1 MKKFNNLPELFFYQ
15 ASMLSNKPH
24 LKKINTVT
32 NQIET
37 HLWKDTLDEV
47 SKVYQ
52 FLDQQKLNNF
62 DRVMLVSENRPEWMI
77 SDLAIMSSKLITV
90 PNYITYTSKDFQHI
104 IADSNPNGLI
114 VSNLALLKKI
124 IQASK
129 LVNFNFNFILVM
141 DKFNE
146 NLDIQNIYFWQNL
159 VSSHNIDFYKYKSL
173 KRTDPSCI
181 IYTSGT
187 QGQPKG
193 VTLSHGGI
201 LSNCEA
207 ADIVLH
213 SIKSKEL
220 CFLTWLPLSHSY
232 EHTVQFAQI
241 TLGAITF
248 YNESIEKLLPTLKIA
263 KPHILTAVPRFYNNL
278 YSKMQLNLSKQS
290 YLKKLLFNKTVEIGI
305 KVNKQKQ
312 ISYLE
317 KFLNLLLSLLVRRK
331 IKNQFGGNLIA
342 FVSGGGPLDSQ
353 IGNTLNALGIKTLQ
367 GYGLTETSPVVSC
380 NPLTNIKVET
390 VGPVLPNVE
399 VKLADDGEILVRGE
413 VLMIGYWNNNEATS
427 EIIKDG
433 WLYTGDIGKFDSD
446 NYLII
451 TDRKK
456 DIIVSSGGD
465 NISPSKLENLLTL
478 DSKIEQACVFGDNKS
493 YISALL
499 VINSQENPNKNEI
512 QNYINNLNLSLSQ
525 PEKIKRFKIIEMPF
539 SMENELLT
547 PTMKVRRYKVYEQYK
562 ELIDSM

>member
-129 LVNFNFNFILVM
+129 LANFNFNFILVM

-305 KVNKQKQ
+305 KVNTQKQ

-317 KFLNLLLSLLVRRK
+317 NFLNLLLSLLVRRK

-427 EIIKDG
+427 KIIKDG

-525 PEKIKRFKIIEMPF
+525 PEKIKRFKIIEIPF